1 MSVASGAG
9 GLTFG
14 STVGSGV
21 NITSLDTAGTTGNI
35 TLTGNLDSDGT
46 VLFNGPVLLAA
57 DATITTSDDLV
68 TFSSTLNNAQNLVLT
83 TGTGG
88 VTFTDVVGGGTPLT
102 SLLTTGTTGTITLGA
117 NVNTTGEQNYLGS
130 VSFNSDIA
138 LNVTGGTDSDD
149 VSFGSTITATDD
161 SLDVN
166 VATAGDV
173 TFGDGTGT
181 DTVSGI
187 NALTT
192 NANVITVNT
201 PIDATSIVFEGA
213 NTSGDQLTV
222 ASGGSLSATGLITIG
237 AVNDTTEIE
246 AINLYGNITASGAQ
260 DLSFLS
266 NSAGGSD
273 VTFAASGLTLN
284 AGTGAISASNIDF
297 AAGSN
302 NPSFLSDGGVS
313 WNDLTAT
320 SGTLTLGPVTPG
332 TAINVAG
339 TGGYAISDST
349 LDGISNNFDKVTIGS
364 SVSGA
369 VTIGADAGNP
379 LDLTTNSST
388 WDLEVIGGASGS
400 FVVGSAGSLTL
411 NSGQTLILNSASA
424 DITQS
429 NPILGGP
436 ALSLTGGAITLTQ
449 ANVLGAVTVASGA
462 GDISLTENDAIAIA
476 AITRTDGDLTLNA
489 EPMRLP
495 KAERLQWMTEQ
506 YL

>member
-1 MSVASGAG
+1 M
-9 GLTFG
+9 
-14 STVGSGV
+14 
-21 NITSLDTAGTTGNI
+21 
-35 TLTGNLDSDGT
+35 
-46 VLFNGPVLLAA
+46 
-57 DATITTSDDLV
+57 
-68 TFSSTLNNAQNLVLT
+68 
-83 TGTGG
+83 
-88 VTFTDVVGGGTPLT
+88 
-102 SLLTTGTTGTITLGA
+102 
-117 NVNTTGEQNYLGS
+117 NTTGEQNYLGS

-138 LNVTGGTDSDD
+138 LNVTGGADSDD
-149 VSFGSTITATDD
+149 VSFSSTITATDD

-201 PIDATSIVFEGA
+201 PVNATSIVFEGA

-237 AVNDTTEIE
+237 AANDTTEIE
-246 AINLYGNITASGAQ
+246 AINLYGNITASGPQ

-320 SGTLTLGPVTPG
+320 SGTLTLGPVSSG
-332 TAINVAG
+332 IAINVAG

-364 SVSGA
+364 SVSGS

-429 NPILGGP
+429 NPIL
-436 ALSLTGGAITLTQ
+436 
-449 ANVLGAVTVASGA
+449 
-462 GDISLTENDAIAIA
+462 
-476 AITRTDGDLTLNA
+476 R
-489 EPMRLP
+489 
-495 KAERLQWMTEQ
+495 
-506 YL
+506 